1 MSGSLN
7 GFKFYCERDI
17 ERIDYVIEDDG
28 GYYITVVWSRDGGRE
43 SIEFKR
49 TEAEEN
55 IASNFWKKA

>member
-1 MSGSLN
+1 MSGQLN

-28 GYYITVVWSRDGGRE
+28 GSRITVVWSEDGHRM
-43 SIEFKR
+43 SIMFNR
-49 TEAEEN
+49 VEAEEN

>member
-1 MSGSLN
+1 MSGGPLN

-28 GYYITVVWSRDGGRE
+28 DRITVVWAEDGGRV
-43 SIEFKR
+43 SIKYKR
-49 TEAEEN
+49 DIAEEN